1 MSTPA
6 ERQENH
12 RTVDQLITLAAKGD
26 PSAERYLRMIAGAAR
41 TLDDLVDADHP
52 VPQGEVVLA
61 FAGLLVGLN
70 HNAFF
75 LKHREALVALH
86 QMALNAW
93 LDANEWEK
101 SPDPDRRIYAH
112 VLRDAVNEILPAVA
126 YLTGGW
132 EHMRAVSRQTRELF
146 KKEIT

>member
-1 MSTPA
+1 MSTTA
-6 ERQENH
+6 ERQQNAE
-12 RTVDQLITLAAKGD
+12 RVDKLIDLAARGD
-26 PSAERYLRMIAGAAR
+26 ASASIYLRTIAGAAR
-41 TLDDLVDADHP
+41 VLDDLIDKDHELP
-52 VPQGEVVLA
+52 PSEIVLA

-75 LKHREALVALH
+75 VRNREALTTLH

-93 LDANEWEK
+93 LDANEWEQ
-101 SPDPDRRIYAH
+101 SQDPDRRIYAQ

-132 EHMRAVSRQTRELF
+132 PHMRDVSRQTRELF
-146 KKEIT
+146 LKEIT